1 MSKVREIEFITIR
14 DAMDAFKIYIP
25 FIEKNGVNG
34 ELITQMIYE
43 HAPVKAQLKRLRDRY
58 EASKEGVPILTRE
71 IMSSTGNVIEASVN
85 NKLNNAYDSDI
96 VDTKNGYFLGNPIN
110 YAVEKSKI
118 AKADSLISEIDKL
131 RTRDNL
137 PDKDATLGKRT
148 SIGGYGARLCYIS
161 LENDK
166 PTPRITNL
174 KPEEVIFLYKETMA
188 EPRYSLHYYD
198 TVRLNATMEKEPVT
212 VADFYDDVRMYRF
225 VRSDSD
231 FVLEDVKIHG
241 FQYNPLFGVEN
252 NDELDGE
259 AKKIL
264 NLVDAFD
271 RTLSDAS
278 NEIEASRLA
287 ILILQNIGM
296 DEEDIQKMKASGI
309 LEMFG
314 ENGKA
319 SYLTKDVNDSMI
331 ENHLNRLNVAINR
344 FAKNV
349 DFTDEKFSSN
359 LSGIAI
365 LFKTLALENKAI
377 IAENKMRSSLQYQ
390 MKVLCSAWALLGL
403 CDAEDYL
410 NIWFSFKRS
419 LPHNKKEEAEIVS
432 IYHGILSERTLLSM
446 ITDVDD
452 VEAEIRE
459 KRLDEQR
466 MNSYLPPIQP
476 IGKERETKV
485 IEVDDP
491 DDEDNEN
498 LESGE

>member
-1 MSKVREIEFITIR
+1 MSKVREIEFITVR

-110 YAVEKSKI
+110 YAVEKNKI

-198 TVRLNATMEKEPVT
+198 TVRLNVTMEKEPVT

-287 ILILQNIGM
+287 ILLLQNIGM
-296 DEEDIQKMKASGI
+296 DKEDIEKMKASGI
-309 LEMFG
+309 LEYFG
-314 ENGKA
+314 QDGKA

-331 ENHLNRLNVAINR
+331 ENHLNRLNQNIMR
-344 FAKNV
+344 FAKSI

-365 LFKTLALENKAI
+365 LFKTMGLEHKAI

-410 NIWFSFKRS
+410 KVYFNFTRN
-419 LPHNKKEEAEIVS
+419 LPANRKEEAEIVNL
-432 IYHGILSERTLLSM
+432 LSGQVSQRTLLSYLS
-446 ITDVDD
+446 TVDD
-452 VEAEIRE
+452 IEAEIE
-459 KRLDEQR
+459 AMQQER
-466 MNSYLPPIQP
+466 MEFGAQLPPIQP
-476 IGKERETKV
+476 IGKERKTIV
-485 IEVDDP
+485 VDP
-491 DDEDNEN
+491 EDDEDNEN
-498 LESGE
+498 LEGGE

>member
-1 MSKVREIEFITIR
+1 MSKVKEIEFITVR

-25 FIEKNGVNG
+25 FIEKNGVNS

-43 HAPVKAQLKRLRDRY
+43 HAPVKDQLKRLRDRY

-110 YAVEKSKI
+110 YAVEKNKI

-198 TVRLNATMEKEPVT
+198 TIRLNATMEKEPVT
-212 VADFYDDVRMYRF
+212 IADFYDGVRMYRF

-287 ILILQNIGM
+287 ILILQHIGI
-296 DEEDIQKMKASGI
+296 DAEDIPNMKANGM
-309 LEMFG
+309 LEIFDPD
-314 ENGKA
+314 GKV

-331 ENHLNRLNVAINR
+331 ENHLNRLNEAINR

-349 DFTDEKFSSN
+349 DFTDEKFSAN

-365 LFKTLALENKAI
+365 LFKTMALEHKAI
-377 IAENKMRSSLQYQ
+377 IAENKMRSALQYQ

-410 NIWFSFKRS
+410 KIFFNFKRN
-419 LPHNKKEEAEIVS
+419 LPANRKEEAEIANLLNGLVS
-432 IYHGILSERTLLSM
+432 QRTLLSYLS
-446 ITDVDD
+446 TVDD
-452 VEAEIRE
+452 IEAEIE
-459 KRLDEQR
+459 AMQQER
-466 MNSYLPPIQP
+466 MEFGAQLPPIEP
-476 IGKERETKV
+476 IGKETNQSN
-485 IEVDDP
+485 VDNP

-498 LESGE
+498 LEGGE

>member
-1 MSKVREIEFITIR
+1 MSKVREIEFITVR

-110 YAVEKSKI
+110 YAVEKNKI

-198 TVRLNATMEKEPVT
+198 TVRLNVTMEKEPVT
-212 VADFYDDVRMYRF
+212 VADFYDDVHMYRF

-287 ILILQNIGM
+287 ILLLQNIGM
-296 DEEDIQKMKASGI
+296 DKEDIEKMKASGI
-309 LEMFG
+309 LEYFG
-314 ENGKA
+314 QDGKA

-331 ENHLNRLNVAINR
+331 ENHLNRLNQNIMR
-344 FAKNV
+344 FAKSI

-365 LFKTLALENKAI
+365 LFKTMGLEHKAI

-410 NIWFSFKRS
+410 KIYFNFTRN
-419 LPHNKKEEAEIVS
+419 LPANRKEEAEIVNL
-432 IYHGILSERTLLSM
+432 LSGQVSQRTLLSYLS
-446 ITDVDD
+446 TVDD
-452 VEAEIRE
+452 IEAEIEAMQQERME
-459 KRLDEQR
+459 FGEQ
-466 MNSYLPPIQP
+466 LPPLVP
-476 IGKERETKV
+476 IGKETKQSSA
-485 IEVDDP
+485 DDP
-491 DDEDNEN
+491 EDEDNDD
-498 LESGE
+498 LQGAK